1 MKVSMMQTRMWTR
14 VLAVVAALFLA
25 VAGVRAEDV
34 VTLNNGTVY
43 RGSIEREVDGWL
55 WIRVKIAGIE
65 TVQVV
70 APADVKSIERDV
82 SKPVAG
88 PEAVKPADPKPATR
102 RTGVTRAAII
112 TLGEG
117 GDKDMVGMY
126 MTAET
131 LRRAIPVLER
141 DQVDIVVFRINSGG
155 GALLEIQRLSDI
167 IHEEFKPR
175 FRVVAWIEW
184 AISAAAMTAHAIP
197 EIYFT
202 TKAAYGGCTGW
213 SGQMKAVDGRGLE
226 EVLYMM
232 EKISA
237 RGGYDPNIMRSMQ
250 ILEPLSATID
260 GNGDVKWYR
269 GTEGDHLVNPGDKI
283 LTFDSAQAERFKFSK
298 GTADTLKEL
307 ERLLKVGEI
316 EWVGTPE
323 PGIMWPVSQAER
335 MQMQFRAKTYEDQV
349 KLREYWDTYVTS
361 IQVAQGIQDRRER
374 APFVG
379 RARRAFDQIK
389 AMCKNNPNHKLL
401 TLGMLDAEFDEW
413 VEQNEKLLRDLM
425 R

>member
-1 MKVSMMQTRMWTR
+1 MKMQTRMWTK
-14 VLAVVAALFLA
+14 VLAVIAAMMLG

-43 RGSIEREVDGWL
+43 RGAIEREVDGWL

-70 APADVKSIERDV
+70 APADVKSVERDAA
-82 SKPVAG
+82 KPVAG

-102 RTGVTRAAII
+102 RPGVTRAAVI

-155 GALLEIQRLSDI
+155 GALLEIKRLSDI

-213 SGQMKAVDGRGLE
+213 SGPMTAMAGRGLE

-232 EKISA
+232 EQISA
-237 RGGYDPNIMRSMQ
+237 RGGYDPKIMRSMQ

-260 GNGDVKWYR
+260 ANGDVTWYQNE
-269 GTEGDHLVNPGDKI
+269 EGDHLVNPGDKI
-283 LTFDSAQAERFKFSK
+283 LTFDSTQAAKFKFSK
-298 GTADTLKEL
+298 GTADTLQEL
-307 ERLLKVGEI
+307 EKLLKVGEI
-316 EWVGTPE
+316 EWVGSPV
-323 PGIMWPVSQAER
+323 PGIMWPVSQAEQ
-335 MQMQFRAKTYEDQV
+335 MQMQFREKTYEDQI
-349 KLREYWDTYVTS
+349 KLQEYWDTYATS

-401 TLGMLDAEFDEW
+401 TLGMLDSQFDEW